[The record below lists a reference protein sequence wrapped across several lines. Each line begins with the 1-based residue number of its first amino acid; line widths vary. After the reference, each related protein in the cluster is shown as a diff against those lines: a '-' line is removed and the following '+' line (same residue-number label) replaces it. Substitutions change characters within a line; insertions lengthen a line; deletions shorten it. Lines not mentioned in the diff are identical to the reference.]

1 MEKSFNNALLVVGA
15 LLLSLVV
22 GVGIHAMRTG
32 AWIDYAPKEWLSDD
46 DKKTLKDPAAAVKED
61 REKFGR
67 EAWERYQKTP
77 QYQAQQ
83 QQNWNQNWNQNWKK

>member
-1 MEKSFNNALLVVGA
+1 MEKTFNNTLLVLGA

-22 GVGIHAMRTG
+22 GVGIHAARTG

-46 DKKTLKDPAAAVKED
+46 DKKTLKDPAASVKEE

-67 EAWERYQKTP
+67 EAYERYQKSP
-77 QYQAQQ
+77 AYQMQQ
-83 QQNWNQNWNQNWKK
+83 PQNWNQNWKK